1 MTQTVFY
8 SFNYQRILA
17 LLCGCLFGVQLAHAA
32 PPPVSDTIKQRMQ
45 ACTGCHGKEGVS
57 TNQGY
62 FPRIAGKPA
71 GYIYNQLVN
80 FREQRRQNAAMTH
93 LLENMSDAYLHEIAN
108 YFSALDLP
116 YPPPQHAGKAAGL
129 LARGEQLVMRGDPQ
143 RDIPACTACHGKA
156 MTGRLPSTP
165 GLLGLPR
172 DYVVAQIGGW
182 KAGSRKAGEPDCMAQ
197 VAKRLTVDDIDAVST
212 WLSSQAIREN
222 GHPAAASRQTTS
234 LVCKGDK
241 P

>member
-1 MTQTVFY
+1 
-8 SFNYQRILA
+8 
-17 LLCGCLFGVQLAHAA
+17 
-32 PPPVSDTIKQRMQ
+32 
-45 ACTGCHGKEGVS
+45 
-57 TNQGY
+57 
-62 FPRIAGKPA
+62 
-71 GYIYNQLVN
+71 
-80 FREQRRQNAAMTH
+80 
-93 LLENMSDAYLHEIAN
+93 
-108 YFSALDLP
+108 
-116 YPPPQHAGKAAGL
+116 
-129 LARGEQLVMRGDPQ
+129 
-143 RDIPACTACHGKA
+143 GKA